1 MKCTCGEHGELKVF
15 NTFQYYYCK
24 KCKKE
29 IEDKDFP
36 EEKDEKDSKNLLDD
50 FFLDFSTKP
59 LTITLPTPSKGYN
72 FEIYRNTKEF
82 KTMIYD
88 GKNWEIIERKQ

>member
-50 FFLDFSTKP
+50 FFLDFARFNKTTNNYP
-59 LTITLPTPSKGYN
+59 AYTIKG
-72 FEIYRNTKEF
+72 I
-82 KTMIYD
+82 
-88 GKNWEIIERKQ
+88 